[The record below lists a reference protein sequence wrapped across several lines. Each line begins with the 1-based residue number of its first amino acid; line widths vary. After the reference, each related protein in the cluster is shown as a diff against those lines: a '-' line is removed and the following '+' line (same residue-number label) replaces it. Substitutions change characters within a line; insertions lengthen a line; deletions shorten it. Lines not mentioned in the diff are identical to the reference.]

1 MMEKVGSI
9 ASFEIGDPCGVE
21 RGAEDSDSR
30 RDLISV
36 VHSRIGQS
44 VVELSWGGHLLS
56 RPQLPSPSW

>member
-1 MMEKVGSI
+1 MMEKVSSI
-9 ASFEIGDPCGVE
+9 AGFEIGDPCGVE

-44 VVELSWGGHLLS
+44 VVELSWVGVC
-56 RPQLPSPSW
+56 